1 MLSVNNISVHF
12 TGEYI
17 FDGVSF
23 LINDRD
29 RIGLVGKNGA
39 GKTTLL
45 NVIAGE
51 MEPEKGAVA
60 SPSGQSIGYLKQ
72 EMNSMSRRTVMEEA
86 RQAFSETINL
96 DHRIKQ
102 MTDEVSHRTDF
113 HSQDYLNLVTRLND
127 ANDRYDLLGG
137 HKMDENTEKVLMGLG
152 FERKDFIR
160 PLNEFSSGWQ
170 MRVELAK
177 ILLRMPDI
185 LLLDEPT
192 NHLDIESIQWL
203 EDFLISYPG
212 AVVLVSHD
220 RAFLDNVTNR
230 TVEITLGKIY
240 DYKASY
246 SQYEE
251 LQAERR
257 EREIASFNNQQQQIA
272 QIERFIE
279 RFRYKNTKSRQV
291 QSRVK
296 MLDKMDKI
304 EIEDTDKSS
313 IRFKFPPA
321 PHSGKVTVRGE
332 NLSKSYSDNL
342 VLKSIN
348 FSIPKG
354 EKIAFV
360 GRNGEGKTTL
370 SKVIVGELPYTG
382 TLELGHLVKIG
393 YYAQNQH
400 EMLDMDKTVFD
411 TIDEVATG
419 DMRTRVKGLL
429 GSFLFR
435 GDDLDKKVK
444 ILSGGEKSRLS
455 LARMLLTPVNL
466 LVLDE
471 PTNHLDM
478 RSKDILKSAL
488 LQFDGTLIIVSH
500 DRDFL
505 SGLTGKVVEFRNKG
519 IKEYIGDVHDFLESR
534 KLEHLNELEKKSGLQ
549 SLGDRMETPSQNK
562 LDFERRKQY
571 DRELRKIQTKIEK
584 SEATIEK
591 LEAEIVMLDKLLA
604 NPDPNHPLI
613 KSGEI
618 YHRYESV
625 KNELSSEMKKWEAMV
640 HELEELE
647 KDREK
652 FYS

>member
-1 MLSVNNISVHF
+1 MLAVSNISVHF

-23 LINDRD
+23 LVNDRD

-51 MEPEKGAVA
+51 LDPESGSVA
-60 SPSGQSIGYLKQ
+60 SPSGQSVGYLKQ
-72 EMNSMSRRTVMEEA
+72 EMNPGSQRTVIEEA
-86 RQAFSETINL
+86 RQAFSEMLELEKKLTQL
-96 DHRIKQ
+96 
-102 MTDEVSHRTDF
+102 TDEVSHRTDF
-113 HSQDYLNLVTRLND
+113 HSDDYLKLVTRLND
-127 ANDRYDLLGG
+127 INDRFNLLGG

-152 FERKDFIR
+152 FERKDFTR
-160 PLNEFSSGWQ
+160 SLNEFSSGWQ

-177 ILLRMPDI
+177 ILLQMPDI

-203 EDFLISYPG
+203 EDFLINYPG

-246 SQYEE
+246 SQYEQ

-257 EREIASFNNQQQQIA
+257 EREMASFNNQQQQIA

-291 QSRVK
+291 QSRIK

-304 EIEDTDKSS
+304 EIEETDNSS

-321 PHSGKVTVRGE
+321 PHSGKVTVRLE
-332 NLSKSYSDNL
+332 NLSKAYSEHL
-342 VLKSIN
+342 VLKNLN
-348 FSIPKG
+348 FSIAKG

-382 TLELGHLVKIG
+382 TMELGHLVKIG

-400 EMLDMDKTVFD
+400 EMLDMDKTVFE

-419 DMRTRVKGLL
+419 DWRTRVKGLL
-429 GSFLFR
+429 GGFLFR

-444 ILSGGEKSRLS
+444 VLSGGEKSRLS

-505 SGLTGKVVEFRNKG
+505 SGLTEKVIEFRNKG
-519 IKEYIGDVHDFLESR
+519 IKEYIGDVHDFLDSR
-534 KLEHLNELEKKSGLQ
+534 KMEHLNELEKKSGKQ
-549 SLGDRMETPSQNK
+549 ASTATEDSPSQNK
-562 LDFERRKQY
+562 LDFERRKQF
-571 DRELRKIQTKIEK
+571 DRELRRLQTKIEK
-584 SEATIEK
+584 SENTIGQLEK
-591 LEAEIVMLDKLLA
+591 EISMLDELLA
-604 NPDPNHPLI
+604 NPIPTHPLI

-618 YHRYESV
+618 YNQYETR
-625 KNELSSEMKKWEAMV
+625 KNDLAREMTTWEELNQ
-640 HELEELE
+640 ELENHQSNG
-647 KDREK
+647 
-652 FYS
+652 F